1 MKLSIADAIVFRDL
15 VENKIDQL
23 NEILST
29 ISERSELTEE
39 PLSENDEYQHD
50 LCRLTQYKGV
60 LKRIESYILVEM
72 SPSEDPTTKE

>member
-1 MKLSIADAIVFRDL
+1 MNLSIADAIVFRDL
-15 VENKIDQL
+15 LENKIEQL

-29 ISERSELTEE
+29 IRERSELTEE

-50 LCRLTQYKGV
+50 CCRLNQYKKV
-60 LKRIESYILVEM
+60 LNRVEIYILVEM